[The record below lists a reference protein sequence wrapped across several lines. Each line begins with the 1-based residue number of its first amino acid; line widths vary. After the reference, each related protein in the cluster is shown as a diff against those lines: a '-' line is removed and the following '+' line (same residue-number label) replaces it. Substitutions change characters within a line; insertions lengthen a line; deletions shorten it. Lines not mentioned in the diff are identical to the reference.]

1 MCEGAHRRACL
12 RVLKK
17 AEPLVCCGVDMAFQE
32 QQKFTECLVRAECCA
47 VTVGNQ
53 ATCCLWTAYCLAEQG
68 GRCVGS
74 STQPGMERSSRE
86 APGGGLQ
93 GCGGFQWAERDFDGE
108 RGGMLGEHLGQM
120 RLPV

>member
-1 MCEGAHRRACL
+1 MKAVCEGAHRHACL

-32 QQKFTECLVRAECCA
+32 RQKFTECLLHAECRA

-68 GRCVGS
+68 GS
-74 STQPGMERSSRE
+74 S
-86 APGGGLQ
+86 A
-93 GCGGFQWAERDFDGE
+93 WDGE
-108 RGGMLGEHLGQM
+108 ELKGSPRHGPARVWRISMGREGL
-120 RLPV
+120 